1 MLVLNLLEDIL
12 SIITPPIIDTDVVP
26 IAIAQLRNQCIFPLV
41 LKFTWKGGET
51 GRPLLTPEQVFGVV
65 IFGDLILR
73 NPFDAL
79 LDEFPLMEL
88 VDQMALNLL

>member
-1 MLVLNLLEDIL
+1 MLALNLLEDIL

-26 IAIAQLRNQCIFPLV
+26 IVIAQLRDQCIFPLV
-41 LKFTWKGGET
+41 LKFTRKGGET
-51 GRPLLTPEQVFGVV
+51 GCPLLTPEQVFGVV

-73 NPFDAL
+73 NPVDAL
-79 LDEFPLMEL
+79 LDEFSMMEL